1 MGKKKTF
8 YTKKSAEEAMERDR
22 KILKEYER
30 YAIRSLNYDEDKAKI
45 YYKALYDY
53 YDARDAY
60 NKIMNRTAPIR
71 RTKNNLKWQLKEL
84 WASIIGII
92 KQLGGNNDKQKRT
105 KGAHGKEEGV
115 R

>member
-8 YTKKSAEEAMERDR
+8 YTKKRAEKMME
-22 KILKEYER
+22 EYGAIMQEYAR

-45 YYKALYDY
+45 YYKALYDFNE
-53 YDARDAY
+53 ARRAY

-105 KGAHGKEEGV
+105 EGALGKEEGV